1 MTKNKKSRPGG
12 NLMRNTL
19 LKRLLLFT
27 LIISLLLTNNSI
39 YIMGKEN
46 IEINDESVLLKE
58 QLVESLLYTEEDVEE
73 GFKNYAEISYTL
85 PAMLHAEETEL
96 SNVVGTVFDHSN
108 GSPIEGVKI
117 FIDEEEITETDENGR
132 FQIRGL
138 PDGLY
143 NWKLTKDGYCEAEY
157 NGYGV
162 NAIWGASIFCFY
174 LSSDEKLLIPGFS
187 ENDDVQINQS
197 EKENN
202 TKESDIITEIEE
214 SNLFNKRIEE
224 SLLYTD
230 EDVEKNF
237 EDYADV
243 SYTSPVT
250 PNQEETKPSNV
261 VGTVF
266 DEENSNLVEG
276 VSILVNDEKMAETDK
291 SGRFQIRNLPD
302 GLYNW
307 KLSKEGYCEAEY
319 NGYGV
324 NAIFGASIFLFH
336 ISKDKPIKET
346 GFSIDDDIL
355 MSELSEFDDK
365 NEAENSDKN
374 ETEVKE
380 EELFFKE
387 IDSSEKEEMLRSVQI
402 QLPIIRVMYPDG
414 TINRPAYDYYISV
427 VISNE
432 LYNPNNL
439 SKYYPNDMT
448 YEQYIELF
456 KAGAVTARTF
466 AASRANIWSK
476 HHSDGY
482 DLCSDDCCQK
492 FNPTERFEI
501 SIQAVKST
509 TYRNMEEVIT
519 YDGEMI
525 QAAYFSFC
533 NGLTLSSKDVTSFDY
548 PYLRSV
554 ECLYETHSGYFGQG
568 YGLCQFGAS
577 RYAYHG
583 YSWASI
589 LKHYYTGTSLNYAYT
604 ADSSK
609 NKWQLQNGN
618 WYYFDE
624 YGRLTIG
631 WKQVSG
637 KWYYFNKD
645 GKMQTG
651 WIQDGGNWYYCD
663 SSGAM
668 VTGRY
673 KIDGRWNLFDSS
685 GVWLGYDD

>member
-1 MTKNKKSRPGG
+1 
-12 NLMRNTL
+12 MRNTL
-19 LKRLLLFT
+19 LKKLLLFT
-27 LIISLLLTNNSI
+27 LIISLLLTNSSI
-39 YIMGKEN
+39 CIMGKEN
-46 IEINDESVLLKE
+46 KEINDETVLLKE
-58 QLVESLLYTEEDVEE
+58 QLVESLLYTDEDVEE
-73 GFKNYAEISYTL
+73 SFENYAEISYTL

-96 SNVVGTVFDHSN
+96 SNVVGTVFDNSN
-108 GSPIEGVKI
+108 GRPIEGVKI
-117 FIDEEEITETDENGR
+117 FIDKEEITETDENGR

-174 LSSDEKLLIPGFS
+174 LSSDEKILLPGFS
-187 ENDDVQINQS
+187 ENDDAQITQS
-197 EKENN
+197 EKESK

-214 SNLFNKRIEE
+214 SNLFKERMEE

-243 SYTSPVT
+243 SYTSPT
-250 PNQEETKPSNV
+250 TLSQEETKLSNV

-266 DEENSNLVEG
+266 DKENSKPVEG
-276 VSILVNDEKMAETDK
+276 VKIFVNDEEMAETDK

-307 KLSKEGYCEAEY
+307 KLLKEGYYQAEY

-324 NAIFGASIFLFH
+324 NAIWGASIFNFH
-336 ISKDKPIKET
+336 ISKDKTIVET
-346 GFSIDDDIL
+346 GFSVDDDIL
-355 MSELSEFDDK
+355 MSESDVKNEIEEPDK
-365 NEAENSDKN
+365 NKAEAK
-374 ETEVKE
+374 K
-380 EELFFKE
+380 EELFFEE
-387 IDSSEKEEMLRSVQI
+387 IDSSEKEEILKSVQV
-402 QLPIIRVMYPDG
+402 QLPIIRVMYPNG
-414 TINRPAYDYYISV
+414 TINRPAYDYYVSV

-432 LYNPNNL
+432 LYHPNNL

-448 YEQYIELF
+448 YEQYVELF
-456 KAGAVTARTF
+456 KAGAVAARTF
-466 AASRANIWSK
+466 AASRVNIWSD

-501 SIQAVKST
+501 AIRAVKST

-519 YDGEMI
+519 YDGEII

-533 NGLTLSSKDVTSFDY
+533 NGKTLSSKEVTSFAH
-548 PYLRSV
+548 PYLVSV
-554 ECLYETHSGYFGQG
+554 SCPYETHSGYFGEG

-577 RYAYHG
+577 RFAYHG
-583 YSWASI
+583 YSWTSI

-604 ADSSK
+604 VDSLK
-609 NKWQLQNGN
+609 NKWQLQNGI

-637 KWYYFNKD
+637 KWYYFNEN
-645 GKMQTG
+645 GEMQTG

-673 KIDGRWNLFDSS
+673 KIDGRWNLFDSN